1 MEKRTWNNCGVET
14 SLLGFGCMRFP
25 TLENGQIDEKRTECM
40 LDEAM
45 AAGVNYYDTA
55 YPYHGGE
62 SERVVGRLMKKYDR
76 SSFYLATKLP
86 LWLVK
91 TKEDVTR
98 YFEEQLSKLQ
108 VDYVDFYLLHGL
120 GKDRWADVKKLGILD
135 VLEEYRRQGRIKWI
149 GFSFHDD
156 YACFEEIL
164 RYRKWDF
171 CQIQYNYMDTEEQAG
186 DRGYALTEEL
196 GVPLIIMEPVKGGS
210 LAKLPEEVEKT
221 YRALKPDASTASFA
235 LRWVGSHP
243 NVKVI
248 LSGMSSEE
256 QVRDN
261 VHTFT
266 DFEPLS
272 EEEQA
277 CIKEAVKT
285 LRARVKNGCTG
296 CRYCMPCPFGVNI
309 PGTFRFWN
317 TYHMYQNYW
326 AVNWGWENMKAEE
339 KPEACKKCG
348 KCEQACPQKIAIR
361 EDLARAQADLD
372 DPQWKP

>member
-1 MEKRTWNNCGVET
+1 MEKRTWAHCGVET

-25 TLENGQIDEKRTECM
+25 TLEDGRIDEKRTECM

-62 SERVVGRLMKKYDR
+62 SERVVGKLMKKYDR
-76 SSFYLATKLP
+76 ASFYLATKLP
-86 LWLVK
+86 VWLVN

-98 YFEEQLSKLQ
+98 YFEEQLAKLQ
-108 VDYVDFYLLHGL
+108 TDYIDFYLLHAL
-120 GKDRWADVKKLGILD
+120 GKDGWKKVRDIGVLD
-135 VLEEYRRQGRIKWI
+135 VVEEFQRQGRIRHL

-186 DRGYALTEEL
+186 DRGYALTEDL
-196 GVPLIIMEPVKGGS
+196 DVPLVIMEPVKGGS
-210 LAKLPEEVEKT
+210 LAKLPEEVEQT
-221 YRALKPDASTASFA
+221 YRELKPDASTASFA

-243 NVKVI
+243 NVKVV

-261 VHTFT
+261 LHTFGN
-266 DFEPLS
+266 FEPLTDK
-272 EEEQA
+272 EQT
-277 CIKEAVKT
+277 CIEEAVKT
-285 LRARVKNGCTG
+285 LKSRVMNGCTG

-309 PGTFRFWN
+309 PETFKLWN
-317 TYHMYQNYW
+317 TYHMYQNYG
-326 AVNWGWENMKAEE
+326 AVSWGWEGMKAEQ

-348 KCEQACPQKIAIR
+348 KCEQACPQKLSIR
-361 EDLARAQADLD
+361 DDLARAQADLD
-372 DPQWKP
+372 HPQ

>member
-25 TLENGQIDEKRTECM
+25 TLENGQIDEKRTERM

-86 LWLVK
+86 VWLVK

-108 VDYVDFYLLHGL
+108 TDYIDFYLLHAL
-120 GKDRWADVKKLGILD
+120 GKDRWADVKKIGILD
-135 VLEEYRRQGRIKWI
+135 VLEEYQRQGCIKQL

-171 CQIQYNYMDTEEQAG
+171 CQIQYNYMDAQEQAG

-196 GVPLIIMEPVKGGS
+196 GVPLVIMEPVKGGS

-243 NVKVI
+243 NVKVV

-261 VHTFT
+261 VHIFT

-309 PGTFRFWN
+309 PGTFKLWN
-317 TYHMYQNYW
+317 TYHTYQNYW
-326 AVNWGWENMKAEE
+326 SVNWGWENMKAEE
-339 KPEACKKCG
+339 KPEA
-348 KCEQACPQKIAIR
+348 
-361 EDLARAQADLD
+361 
-372 DPQWKP
+372 